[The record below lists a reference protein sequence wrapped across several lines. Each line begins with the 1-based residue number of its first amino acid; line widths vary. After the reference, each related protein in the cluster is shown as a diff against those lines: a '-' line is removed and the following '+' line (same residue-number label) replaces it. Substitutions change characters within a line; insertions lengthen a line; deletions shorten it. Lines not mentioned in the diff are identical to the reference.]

1 MSCRPSACADGPSHL
16 FNPEWRM
23 NAPVAKLPGCF
34 VPESKEHPTTFLTLT
49 AVSGPWQG
57 AGTALETRGLRA
69 GATLHEHAGPEAS
82 TRLTVASEAGDSRG
96 AENDQIA
103 LHG

>member
-1 MSCRPSACADGPSHL
+1 
-16 FNPEWRM
+16 M

-69 GATLHEHAGPEAS
+69 GATLHEHAGPEGQHAVDGS
-82 TRLTVASEAGDSRG
+82 VGSGRLERSRK
-96 AENDQIA
+96 
-103 LHG
+103 